1 MFLRTLAAVLAN
13 RRFAPLRTPGGGRL
27 TVTVE
32 SLTIHPMK
40 VFLTGGTGFVG
51 SHFAELLLLR
61 GATVYALVR
70 DPSRLKGLQGLPI
83 HALEGDLFS
92 VPSLPKD
99 LDFVFHLAAVTKARK
114 PEGYYSANRLG
125 TASIFRAVAAQN
137 IRPCVVYVSS
147 VAAGGPS
154 PEGRGRREL
163 DPASPVSLYGR
174 SKYEGE
180 EEALKFKD
188 RFRVL
193 ILRAGAIYGPRDKD
207 FLDYFK
213 FQAKGLIPL
222 LAGVDPLVSLIY
234 IKDFIRAMFLCTQN
248 TLDSG
253 EVLNISDPR
262 PTAWSELGRTAAGI
276 LGKKARK
283 VGVAKPVMFTAALL
297 SEAAGRVSGR
307 MTALTLNKYR
317 EMKQGPWVADTAK
330 AKALLGF
337 ESEYSLEQG
346 LRETIAWYREQG
358 LL

>member
-1 MFLRTLAAVLAN
+1 MN
-13 RRFAPLRTPGGGRL
+13 
-27 TVTVE
+27 
-32 SLTIHPMK
+32 

-51 SHFAELLLLR
+51 SHFAELLLKR
-61 GATVYALVR
+61 GDTVYALVR

-83 HALEGDLFS
+83 HALEGDLS
-92 VPSLPKD
+92 SIPSLPKD

-114 PEGYYSANRLG
+114 PEVYYSVNRLG
-125 TASIFRAVAAQN
+125 TASVFRAVAAQN

-147 VAAGGPS
+147 LAAGGPS
-154 PEGRGRREL
+154 RDSRGRSERE
-163 DPASPVSLYGR
+163 PASPVSPYGR
-174 SKYEGE
+174 SKHEGE
-180 EEALKFKD
+180 EEALKYKD
-188 RFRVL
+188 RFPVL
-193 ILRAGAIYGPRDKD
+193 ILRAGAIYGPKDKD

-234 IKDFIRAMFLCTQN
+234 IKDFVRALLLCTQK
-248 TLDSG
+248 TPASG
-253 EVLNISDPR
+253 EVINISDPR
-262 PTAWSELGRTAAGI
+262 PTAWSDLGRAAAGI
-276 LGKKARK
+276 LGKKARR
-283 VGVAKPVMFTAALL
+283 VGVPRPLMFTAALI

-337 ESEYSLEQG
+337 EAQFSLEQG